1 MTALNT
7 DRDMPEHGDYDV
19 ESRRWY
25 CSYWQ
30 TSEEWQD
37 VHDYDPSYPSREIND
52 TVRGNNT
59 EKQE

>member
-1 MTALNT
+1 
-7 DRDMPEHGDYDV
+7 MPEHGDCDV

-37 VHDYDPSYPSREIND
+37 VHDYDPSYPSIEIND
-52 TVRGNNT
+52 PVKGNNT

>member
-1 MTALNT
+1 
-7 DRDMPEHGDYDV
+7 MPEHGDYDAG
-19 ESRRWY
+19 SRRWY

-37 VHDYDPSYPSREIND
+37 IHDYDPSHSSRDIDD
-52 TVRGNNT
+52 TVIGNNR

>member
-1 MTALNT
+1 
-7 DRDMPEHGDYDV
+7 MPEHGDYDV
-19 ESRRWY
+19 GSRRWY

-52 TVRGNNT
+52 PVKGNNT